1 LQIKKIMDTK
11 KITAAAFISGFL
23 LLTGCSDDLPEDE
36 LVQNGQAFEMQQVGD
51 DLQASNF
58 PDESSLRTDGKTFT
72 LEELEG
78 EVKDLMG
85 DNYWPQMDM
94 TEEELEK
101 EAGITEDMYIDCLA
115 RKQSMDA
122 HIDTMIIVHA
132 REEYVGAVEQ
142 ALENY
147 RSSIIEENKEYPQ
160 NLGKAEASRMETIED
175 YVCFVQL
182 GADTTVVA
190 DQGEDAVIDYCL
202 EENERAIDALEKA
215 ILE

>member
-1 LQIKKIMDTK
+1 
-11 KITAAAFISGFL
+11 
-23 LLTGCSDDLPEDE
+23 
-36 LVQNGQAFEMQQVGD
+36 
-51 DLQASNF
+51 
-58 PDESSLRTDGKTFT
+58 
-72 LEELEG
+72 
-78 EVKDLMG
+78 
-85 DNYWPQMDM
+85 
-94 TEEELEK
+94 
-101 EAGITEDMYIDCLA
+101 
-115 RKQSMDA
+115 
-122 HIDTMIIVHA
+122 
-132 REEYVGAVEQ
+132 VGAVEQ
-142 ALENY
+142 ALEKY